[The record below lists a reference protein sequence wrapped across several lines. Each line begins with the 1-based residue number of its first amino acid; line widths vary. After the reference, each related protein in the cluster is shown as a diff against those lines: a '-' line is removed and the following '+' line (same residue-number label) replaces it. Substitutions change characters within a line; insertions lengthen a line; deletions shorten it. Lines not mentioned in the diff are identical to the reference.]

1 MTAFFADIGV
11 ITDPVFYWAAIP
23 AILLTG
29 ISKGGFAGGLGALG
43 VPIMALA
50 TSPLEAAAVMLPIL
64 IVMDWVGLIAY
75 RRTWHR
81 AAVLTLLPGAVIGV
95 GLAWTFA
102 GQVSDAHVRLLV
114 GLIAVIFALNFWFD
128 RAEKPA
134 REKPSKRSGTFWGA
148 VAGFTSFIAHA
159 GGPPY
164 QVYALPLKLDKT
176 LYVGTSVFF
185 FAALNLIKLGPFWA
199 ADILD
204 TSRFA
209 TALVLLPLAPLG
221 MWLGIRLHK
230 IVPEKPFY
238 RIAYILLFL
247 AGCQLL
253 WKGGQAIFA

>member
-1 MTAFFADIGV
+1 MEVFLTNMGV
-11 ITDPVFYWAAIP
+11 ITDPVFYLAAVP

-64 IVMDWVGLIAY
+64 IVMDWVGLYAY
-75 RRTWHR
+75 RHTWHR

-95 GLAWTFA
+95 GLAWAFA
-102 GQVSDAHVRLLV
+102 DQVSDNHVRLMV
-114 GLIAVIFALNFWFD
+114 GLIAVIFAANYWLTRTD
-128 RAEKPA
+128 RPA
-134 REKPSKRSGTFWGA
+134 RAQPGKRLGLFWGA
-148 VAGFTSFIAHA
+148 TAGFTSFVAHA

-164 QVYALPLKLDKT
+164 QVYALGLKLDKT
-176 LYVGTSVFF
+176 LYVGTSVWF
-185 FAALNLIKLGPFWA
+185 FAALNLIKLGPYMA

-230 IVPEKPFY
+230 IVPEGPFY

-247 AGCQLL
+247 AGLRLL
-253 WKGGQAIFA
+253 WSGIEGLF